1 MGQIDK
7 NLKNEL
13 FKVAIDYIYKE
24 HLVGSQGELAEKI
37 GISASAL
44 SRIMND
50 KKFVGDDTLRKMNE
64 AFGGIF
70 NMAYF
75 RGEDPHCMLMEDLA
89 YYKQHPEE
97 RLVFDKPQEVAPTP
111 QQQEMPDYVQRL
123 FEEAVR
129 MSTRNE
135 LLERQCEKL
144 IGELREAKSDNDT
157 FIEELQKSKEFN
169 DTLAAELKIS
179 RTQNEN
185 LITELRETRKENTS
199 LTSKLESALDG
210 IEEMKNQLAMMMG
223 QYATPQQSPFPMT
236 VNDDGSNQFVIHDVI
251 GPDGKSKK
259 KSVDQLYAIVP
270 QGLIRGGRP
279 IITDELMKEALKA
292 FKQPKKK

>member
-13 FKVAIDYIYKE
+13 FKVAIDYIYRE

-75 RGEDPHCMLMEDLA
+75 RGEDTHCMLMEDLA
-89 YYKQHPEE
+89 YYKQQPEE
-97 RLVFDKPQEVAPTP
+97 RLVFDKPQEVDPTP
-111 QQQEMPDYVQRL
+111 QQPAIPDYIQRL
-123 FEEAVR
+123 FDEAVR

-144 IGELREAKSDNDT
+144 IGELRDT
-157 FIEELQKSKEFN
+157 KEKNETFLSELIKSKENN
-169 DTLAAELKIS
+169 DALVAELVIS
-179 RTQNEN
+179 RKQNEV
-185 LITELRETRKENTS
+185 LITELRETRKENAA
-199 LTSKLESALDG
+199 LTTKLKTAIDG
-210 IEEMKNQLAMMMG
+210 IESIKNQVSMLVSSYSVVAP
-223 QYATPQQSPFPMT
+223 TSPTF
-236 VNDDGSNQFVIHDVI
+236 VNDMPGSIEPVIKIPIPNIIAGKGTHYAGIVPEGLIRGHQVVADEVVKKALKEMNKA
-251 GPDGKSKK
+251 KSKK
-259 KSVDQLYAIVP
+259 K
-270 QGLIRGGRP
+270 
-279 IITDELMKEALKA
+279 K
-292 FKQPKKK
+292 

>member
-75 RGEDPHCMLMEDLA
+75 RGEDPHCMLMKDLA

-111 QQQEMPDYVQRL
+111 QQSAIPDYVQKL
-123 FEEAVR
+123 FDEAVR
-129 MSTRNE
+129 MSTCNE

-144 IGELREAKSDNDT
+144 IGELRDSKEKNET
-157 FIEELQKSKEFN
+157 FLSELRKSKEFN
-169 DTLAAELKIS
+169 DSLVADLVIS
-179 RTQNEN
+179 RKQNDA
-185 LITELRETRKENTS
+185 LITELRETRKENAA
-199 LTSKLESALDG
+199 LTTKLEAALNG
-210 IEEMKNQLAMMMG
+210 IESMKNQVSMLVSSYSVVA
-223 QYATPQQSPFPMT
+223 PPSPTF
-236 VNDDGSNQFVIHDVI
+236 VNDMPGSIEPVVKFPIPNIIAGRSAHYAGVVPEGLIRCHQVVSDEVVKKALKEMNKA
-251 GPDGKSKK
+251 KSKK
-259 KSVDQLYAIVP
+259 K
-270 QGLIRGGRP
+270 
-279 IITDELMKEALKA
+279 K
-292 FKQPKKK
+292 

>member
-13 FKVAIDYIYKE
+13 FKVAIDYIYRE

-75 RGEDPHCMLMEDLA
+75 RGEDPHCMLMEDFA

-111 QQQEMPDYVQRL
+111 HQPAIPDYVQKL
-123 FEEAVR
+123 FDEAVR

-144 IGELREAKSDNDT
+144 IGELRDT
-157 FIEELQKSKEFN
+157 KEKNETFLSELRKSKEHN
-169 DTLAAELKIS
+169 DALVADLVIS
-179 RTQNEN
+179 RKQNEV
-185 LITELRETRKENTS
+185 LITELRETRKENAT
-199 LTSKLESALDG
+199 LTTKLKAAIEG
-210 IEEMKNQLAMMMG
+210 IESMKNQVSMLVSSYNVVA
-223 QYATPQQSPFPMT
+223 PPSPTF
-236 VNDDGSNQFVIHDVI
+236 VNDMPDSIVPVIKFPIANVVTGSRVNYAGLVPEGLIRGHKVVADEVVKKALKEMNKE
-251 GPDGKSKK
+251 KSKK
-259 KSVDQLYAIVP
+259 K
-270 QGLIRGGRP
+270 
-279 IITDELMKEALKA
+279 K
-292 FKQPKKK
+292 

>member
-13 FKVAIDYIYKE
+13 FKVAIDYIYRE

-111 QQQEMPDYVQRL
+111 QQPAMPDYVQRL
-123 FEEAVR
+123 FDEAVR

-144 IGELREAKSDNDT
+144 IGELRDSKDKNET
-157 FIEELQKSKEFN
+157 FLSELRKSKEYN
-169 DTLAAELKIS
+169 DALVADLVIS
-179 RTQNEN
+179 RKQNEV
-185 LITELRETRKENTS
+185 LITELRETRKENKT
-199 LTSKLESALDG
+199 LTTKLEAALDG
-210 IEEMKNQLAMMMG
+210 IESMKNQVSMLVSSYSVVA
-223 QYATPQQSPFPMT
+223 PPSPTF
-236 VNDDGSNQFVIHDVI
+236 VNDMPGSIVPMIKFPIANVASGSHVNYAGVVPEGLIRGHQVVADEVVKKALKEMNKA
-251 GPDGKSKK
+251 KSKK
-259 KSVDQLYAIVP
+259 K
-270 QGLIRGGRP
+270 
-279 IITDELMKEALKA
+279 K
-292 FKQPKKK
+292 

>member
-1 MGQIDK
+1 MGQKDK

-13 FKVAIDYIYKE
+13 FKVAIDYIYRE

-37 GISASAL
+37 GISASSL

-111 QQQEMPDYVQRL
+111 QQPAMPDYVQKL
-123 FEEAVR
+123 FDEAVR

-144 IGELREAKSDNDT
+144 IGELRDSKEKNET
-157 FIEELQKSKEFN
+157 FLSELRKSKEYN
-169 DTLAAELKIS
+169 DALVADLVIS
-179 RTQNEN
+179 RKQNEV
-185 LITELRETRKENTS
+185 LITELRETRKENKT
-199 LTSKLESALDG
+199 LTTKLEAVLEG
-210 IEEMKNQLAMMMG
+210 IESMKNQVSMLVSS
-223 QYATPQQSPFPMT
+223 YSVVSHPSPTF
-236 VNDDGSNQFVIHDVI
+236 VNDMPESIVPVIKFPIANVVTGSHVNYAGLVPEGLIRGHQVVADEVVKKALKEMNKE
-251 GPDGKSKK
+251 KSKK
-259 KSVDQLYAIVP
+259 K
-270 QGLIRGGRP
+270 
-279 IITDELMKEALKA
+279 K
-292 FKQPKKK
+292 